1 MGRLVN
7 TVVMEVTTI
16 TQQVNKGALGGGA
29 EGDTTLELLLCA
41 LLGLLPPK
49 GEWLDNSA
57 VG

>member
-29 EGDTTLELLLCA
+29 EGDTTLELYCE
-41 LLGLLPPK
+41 PF
-49 GEWLDNSA
+49 SA
-57 VG
+57 YCPRRASG